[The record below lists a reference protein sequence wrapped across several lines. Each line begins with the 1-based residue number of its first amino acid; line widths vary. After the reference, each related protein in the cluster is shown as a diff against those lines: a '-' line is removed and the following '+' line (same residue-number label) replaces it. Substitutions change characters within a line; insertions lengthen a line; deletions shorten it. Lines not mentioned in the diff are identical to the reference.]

1 LNFEIEAF
9 SNCFLKIA
17 IVKRIIDWFQSI
29 IVEFGIELEIEVTDN
44 IAI

>member
-1 LNFEIEAF
+1 LNFEIEAV

-17 IVKRIIDWFQSI
+17 VVKRISDWFQSI
-29 IVEFGIELEIEVTDN
+29 IAEFGIELEIKVADN